1 MIIPL
6 KETSCGLVIEV
17 MKLDFSIDVRIT
29 KLFVHFLS
37 VKMMLAKDMRSR
49 WVIWYRAKFNAV
61 IKVQII
67 LCQAIC

>member
-1 MIIPL
+1 MIISL

-17 MKLDFSIDVRIT
+17 MKLDFSIDVRI

-37 VKMMLAKDMRSR
+37 VKMMLAKDMCSR

-67 LCQAIC
+67 VCQAIC

>member
-1 MIIPL
+1 MIISL

-49 WVIWYRAKFNAV
+49 
-61 IKVQII
+61 
-67 LCQAIC
+67 